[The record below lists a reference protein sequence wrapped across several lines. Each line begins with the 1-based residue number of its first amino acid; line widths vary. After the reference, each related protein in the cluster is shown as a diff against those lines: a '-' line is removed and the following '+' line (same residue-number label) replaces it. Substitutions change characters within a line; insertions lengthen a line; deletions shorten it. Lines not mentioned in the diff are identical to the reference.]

1 MSLTLLHRVLVLPI
15 GIFLLTTAS
24 GAQKRSDDSGAVE
37 VLAPTGS
44 YAVGRMT
51 LRWVD
56 EAREESITPEP
67 ADRRRLVVH
76 VWYPAT
82 GDAAGLAEYVPDLTA
97 VRRVIHG
104 PEADAW
110 SRVKPHATSDAQVAA
125 SKERFPV
132 VLFSPG
138 NQMLSGLYSYL
149 LEEIASHGYVVIGI
163 DHPFDV
169 RAVLVER
176 DSVVPFADR
185 AWPRIEM
192 PIGPVPDPKSPYATF
207 YRERVAVRVADAR
220 FVAAQLARPGALGAL
235 SGQANTARLAFLG
248 HSIGGVAAGE
258 ACRSDSRFGACI
270 NLDGATT
277 DGPFY
282 LDGEVQ
288 HFAGTFVMLTKPF
301 RPSDE
306 RLAAWKISRE
316 EWGRRR
322 SENDRKYFEVPAG
335 GAYRVTIDGAT
346 HETFSDD
353 PIVIAALRKGDATS
367 ERRLAATVR
376 QLTLAVL
383 EATLGDGSMERLSQ
397 IQREQPGI
405 VIDRWN
411 RREK

>member
-1 MSLTLLHRVLVLPI
+1 MLLTPRILVLPI
-15 GIFLLTTAS
+15 GMLLLTTAP
-24 GAQKRSDDSGAVE
+24 GAQKRDDAGAIE
-37 VLAPTGS
+37 VLAPTGP

-56 EAREESITPEP
+56 ETREESITPEP
-67 ADRRRLVVH
+67 QDHRRLVAH
-76 VWYPAT
+76 VWYPAA
-82 GDAAGLAEYVPDLTA
+82 GDAARPAEYVPDLTA
-97 VRRVIHG
+97 LRRVIRG
-104 PEADAW
+104 PEAGAW
-110 SRVKPHATSDAQVAA
+110 SRIKPHVTSDATIAT

-176 DSVVPFADR
+176 DSVVPFAER
-185 AWPRIEM
+185 AWPKLEM
-192 PIGPVPDPKSPYATF
+192 PIGPVPDPRSPYATF

-220 FVAAQLARPGALGAL
+220 FVAAQFPRPGALGAL
-235 SGQANTARLAFLG
+235 SGHVDASRLAIVG

-258 ACRSDSRFGACI
+258 ACRSDRIFTACV
-270 NLDGATT
+270 NLDGATV

-316 EWGRRR
+316 QWERRR

-353 PIVIAALRKGDATS
+353 PIVVAALRTGDATS
-367 ERRLAATVR
+367 ERRLAGTIR

-383 EATLGDGSMERLSQ
+383 EATLGEGSMERLSQ
-397 IQREQPGI
+397 IQREQPGL

-411 RREK
+411 SRETR